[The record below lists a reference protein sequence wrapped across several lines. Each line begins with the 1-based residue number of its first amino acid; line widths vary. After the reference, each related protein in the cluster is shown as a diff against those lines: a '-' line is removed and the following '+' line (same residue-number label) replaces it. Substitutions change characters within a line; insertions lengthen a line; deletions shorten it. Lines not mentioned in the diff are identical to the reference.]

1 MRRKQVFVAIIFL
14 LFPFV
19 ATSAPAERDC
29 PGGQCKCSSTEDC
42 KNLEMSGQCNGPI
55 QCGDPHE
62 QCSCVSKLK
71 ATTNSTTL
79 KKPVNKSQ

>member
-55 QCGDPHE
+55 
-62 QCSCVSKLK
+62 
-71 ATTNSTTL
+71 
-79 KKPVNKSQ
+79 